1 MGERPPSHVPGLP
14 RQHAAERVGEDI
26 GAQIADMR
34 VIVDGRPARIDTNVG
49 GIDRGEPIDAAG
61 EAVIEVKRRA
71 GHARRHKRA
80 MRGRS
85 EERRVGKECVSTC
98 RTRWSPYHYKKTKYK
113 NKRDKMKLEAKR

>member
-61 EAVIEVKRRA
+61 EAVIEVKRR
-71 GHARRHKRA
+71 
-80 MRGRS
+80 S
-85 EERRVGKECVSTC
+85 EEHTSELQSLMRMSYAVFCL
-98 RTRWSPYHYKKTKYK
+98 KKKKDDDYP
-113 NKRDKMKLEAKR
+113 DSVH

>member
-1 MGERPPSHVPGLP
+1 MRISDWSSDVCSSDLVADIGDVDDMGERPPSHVPGLP

-71 GHARRHKRA
+71 GHRA
-80 MRGRS
+80 EEKTYEIQSLMRI
-85 EERRVGKECVSTC
+85 
-98 RTRWSPYHYKKTKYK
+98 P
-113 NKRDKMKLEAKR
+113 